1 MIRTDNSL
9 GKSTE
14 DYLKQILLLQNEK
27 GFVRSIEL
35 AVCFGYSRASV
46 CNAVKNLTK
55 KQLVIMGDDKTIY
68 LTEDGRKIAERVYN
82 KYRVIYS
89 YLTDCLNVDTKIAAK
104 DACKMEHIVS
114 DFTCTCLSVM
124 HDEAVYS

>member
-9 GKSTE
+9 GKSAE
-14 DYLKQILLLQNEK
+14 DYLKQILLLQNK
-27 GFVRSIEL
+27 NGFARSIEL
-35 AVCFGYSRASV
+35 AISFGYTKASV
-46 CNAVKNLTK
+46 CNAIKNLIN
-55 KQLVIMGDDKTIY
+55 KQLVIMRDDKTIY
-68 LTEDGRKIAERVYN
+68 LTEDGRKAAERVYN

-89 YLTDCLNVDTKIAAK
+89 YLTDCLNVDAKIAAK

-114 DFTCTCLSVM
+114 DFTCTCLAAM